1 MSKLLDVTARHT
13 FASMILLSILLVL
26 SGLCLL
32 LRPRWV
38 LCVPLRLGNREYGH
52 GPVSACL
59 HALPHEKRG
68 EEDMT
73 EKHLL
78 FIVNPVAGRKTIQKF
93 IPQIVR
99 IFMDAGYLVTTMV
112 HLYPGRVASQP

>member
-1 MSKLLDVTARHT
+1 
-13 FASMILLSILLVL
+13 
-26 SGLCLL
+26 
-32 LRPRWV
+32 
-38 LCVPLRLGNREYGH
+38 
-52 GPVSACL
+52 
-59 HALPHEKRG
+59 
-68 EEDMT
+68 MT